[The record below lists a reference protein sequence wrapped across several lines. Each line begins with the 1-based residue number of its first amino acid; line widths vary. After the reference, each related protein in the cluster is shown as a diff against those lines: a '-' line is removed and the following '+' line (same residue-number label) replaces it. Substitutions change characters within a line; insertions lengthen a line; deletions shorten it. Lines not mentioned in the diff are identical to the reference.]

1 MTEKER
7 EEHIKGLLGS
17 TDLRSRAF
25 FILGDELVQ
34 KTIEVEDFLA
44 MAEMLGFAVER
55 DEEMAIF
62 TSLVRQLRRCRTK
75 RRCRHLQIEPAR
87 A

>member
-1 MTEKER
+1 MTENER
-7 EEHIKGLLGS
+7 ETHVKELLES

-25 FILGDELVQ
+25 FILGDELVR

-44 MAEMLGFAVER
+44 MAEMLGFPVEHS
-55 DEEMAIF
+55 EERAIF
-62 TSLVRQLRRCRTK
+62 TSLVRQLRRCRGK
-75 RRCRHLQIEPAR
+75 RRRHLQIAPAR